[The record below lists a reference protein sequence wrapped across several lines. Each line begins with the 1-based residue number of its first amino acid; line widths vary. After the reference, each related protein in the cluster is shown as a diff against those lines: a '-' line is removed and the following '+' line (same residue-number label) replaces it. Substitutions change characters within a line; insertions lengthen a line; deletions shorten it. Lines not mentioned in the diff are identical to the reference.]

1 MDINFFAI
9 LEDFQT
15 MKLYDISPINET
27 LPTNVYSMTLDILSS
42 QIPNGRIDAKLD
54 VIAYLMNQREQ
65 KEIYTVTGNILGMGE
80 SSNIPDG
87 VYHIHYDI
95 NNGILKQHTFLVY
108 QNVAAEVKKLTDAVN
123 YGVTINNYDYEFVG
137 DFSDSD
143 LERVR
148 LCVSLLDEL
157 EIQSSTPNEV
167 LVNDTLDKLERLLE
181 IVKIDIN
188 I

>member
-1 MDINFFAI
+1 MNIDFFAT

-27 LPTNVYSMTLDILSS
+27 LPTNIYSMTLDILSS
-42 QIPNGRIDAKLD
+42 QIPNGRIDSKLD
-54 VIAYLMNQREQ
+54 VIAYLRNQREQ
-65 KEIYTVTGNILGMGE
+65 KEIYTITGNILGLGE
-80 SSNIPDG
+80 DSNIPDG
-87 VYHIHYDI
+87 VYHIYYDI

-108 QNVAAEVKKLTDAVN
+108 QNVAAEVKTLTDEVN
-123 YGVTINNYDYEFVG
+123 YGVEVNNYDYEFVG
-137 DFSDSD
+137 DYADSD

-157 EIQSSTPNEV
+157 ALQAETPDEV

-181 IVKIDIN
+181 IIKVDVN
-188 I
+188 T